1 MIKNFSHLYFYSILK
16 NPKRMLLIMFVI
28 MIGIGSYTTNFK
40 LDASADSLI
49 LENDSDLLTYKDTIQ
64 RYSTKDF
71 IVMTYTPKQGEIFD
85 RNHLL
90 LIKRLKEKLLSI
102 KNISSVVSIVDVPL
116 VQSSE
121 TSLTEMI
128 NNVPTILSKDIDIG
142 KAENEILASPIYKNL
157 IISSDG
163 TTTALQI
170 NLKSNEN
177 LIALNDQKR
186 ILTNKKIHN
195 DISVEEEIIL
205 AKVKQE

>member
-163 TTTALQI
+163 TTTAIQI
-170 NLKSNEN
+170 NLKNNEN

-195 DISVEEEIIL
+195 DISV
-205 AKVKQE
+205 

>member
-85 RNHLL
+85 KNHLL
-90 LIKRLKEKLLSI
+90 LIKRLKEK
-102 KNISSVVSIVDVPL
+102 
-116 VQSSE
+116 
-121 TSLTEMI
+121 
-128 NNVPTILSKDIDIG
+128 
-142 KAENEILASPIYKNL
+142 
-157 IISSDG
+157 
-163 TTTALQI
+163 
-170 NLKSNEN
+170 
-177 LIALNDQKR
+177 R
-186 ILTNKKIHN
+186 R
-195 DISVEEEIIL
+195 
-205 AKVKQE
+205 

>member
-102 KNISSVVSIVDVPL
+102 KNISSVVSIIDVPL

-142 KAENEILASPIYKNL
+142 KRKMKYLLVQYIKIL
-157 IISSDG
+157 
-163 TTTALQI
+163 
-170 NLKSNEN
+170 
-177 LIALNDQKR
+177 
-186 ILTNKKIHN
+186 
-195 DISVEEEIIL
+195 
-205 AKVKQE
+205 